1 MTEATIVH
9 HMNVALS
16 LILLLSMPTL
26 LIASVVG
33 LVVGLLQAVTPGA
46 RRQHTDRFIVSINRK
61 ETNPIFSDNWACP
74 RIFAVYLSGCVIRAL
89 TRRPRISI
97 SSGSS
102 VLIALRK

>member
-33 LVVGLLQAVTPGA
+33 LAVGLLQAVTQIQDQTLPLAVKLIAVILSIFLIGPLMVGPLLE
-46 RRQHTDRFIVSINRK
+46 HTEQVFRDFPS
-61 ETNPIFSDNWACP
+61 
-74 RIFAVYLSGCVIRAL
+74 L
-89 TRRPRISI
+89 TR
-97 SSGSS
+97 
-102 VLIALRK
+102 

>member
-33 LVVGLLQAVTPGA
+33 LVVGLLQAVT
-46 RRQHTDRFIVSINRK
+46 QI
-61 ETNPIFSDNWACP
+61 
-74 RIFAVYLSGCVIRAL
+74 
-89 TRRPRISI
+89 
-97 SSGSS
+97 
-102 VLIALRK
+102 

>member
-33 LVVGLLQAVTPGA
+33 LIVGLLQAVTQIQDQTLPLAIKLIAVILCLVFMGPLLVGPLLD
-46 RRQHTDRFIVSINRK
+46 HT
-61 ETNPIFSDNWACP
+61 EQIFTDFPS
-74 RIFAVYLSGCVIRAL
+74 L
-89 TRRPRISI
+89 TR
-97 SSGSS
+97 
-102 VLIALRK
+102 